1 MSTILRVSLLFKN
14 PSTVELIN
22 LSNVIWVSKNSL
34 VKQEFNVKS
43 SVHPQ
48 IWLTT
53 DERVNNLRLLRELE
67 KVLRSP
73 KV

>member
-48 IWLTT
+48 LWLTT

-67 KVLRSP
+67 KLLRS